1 MIQLTDCLG
10 IMGPIISDNNKRLII
25 LSVIQLSG
33 GHCITIIIENTA
45 LAIFNYN
52 FKQSF

>member
-10 IMGPIISDNNKRLII
+10 IMGPIISDNNKRL
-25 LSVIQLSG
+25 IQLSG